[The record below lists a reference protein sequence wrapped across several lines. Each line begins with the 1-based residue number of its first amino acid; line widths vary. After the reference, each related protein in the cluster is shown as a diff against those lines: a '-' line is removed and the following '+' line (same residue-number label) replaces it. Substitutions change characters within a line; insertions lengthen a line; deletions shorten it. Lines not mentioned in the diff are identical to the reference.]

1 MERGAFIGCLD
12 GPIDELNLVHSST
25 YQVHTNVSVVH
36 TEYILVHACIE
47 VPQER

>member
-36 TEYILVHACIE
+36 TEYILVHACIG
-47 VPQER
+47 VPRER